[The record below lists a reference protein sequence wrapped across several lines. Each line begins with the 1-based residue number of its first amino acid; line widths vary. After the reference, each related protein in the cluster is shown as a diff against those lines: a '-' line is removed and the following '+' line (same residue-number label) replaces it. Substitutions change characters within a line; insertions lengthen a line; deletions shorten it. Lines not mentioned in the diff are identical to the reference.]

1 MKRDIIITFVVFAVL
16 ILLVMGSVFEA
27 NAGHGNGNGDGQ
39 IKKRVSFS
47 GAKIRQQRKRQNGD
61 NANTNEVWDTSR
73 EFPMMFDIAAR
84 SQKAKEVKAD
94 KIKSKKG
101 NVK

>member
-27 NAGHGNGNGDGQ
+27 NAGHGNGNGNGQ

-47 GAKIRQQRKRQNGD
+47 GAKIRQQRKRQNGN
-61 NANTNEVWDTSR
+61 NANTNEVWDTAR
-73 EFPMMFDIAAR
+73 EFPMMFDIADRA
-84 SQKAKEVKAD
+84 QKNKAKKAG
-94 KIKSKKG
+94 KK
-101 NVK
+101 